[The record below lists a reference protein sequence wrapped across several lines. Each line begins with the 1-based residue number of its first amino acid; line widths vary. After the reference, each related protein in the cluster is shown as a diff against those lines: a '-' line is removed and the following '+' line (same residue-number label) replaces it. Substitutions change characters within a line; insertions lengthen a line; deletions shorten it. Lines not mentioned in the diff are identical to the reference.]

1 MACALCGVRRT
12 ARPPLIFSA
21 CRTSP
26 IFCSNTC
33 SSMLKL
39 FGGDAPFVT
48 ANFRLSTST
57 VIDRHSYRQAQRSTS
72 TVIDK
77 RESKI
82 EKSVGGRI
90 YSDRNTPTGSA
101 QAGAEETE
109 SAQAGTED

>member
-1 MACALCGVRRT
+1 
-12 ARPPLIFSA
+12 
-21 CRTSP
+21 
-26 IFCSNTC
+26 
-33 SSMLKL
+33 MLKL

-48 ANFRLSTST
+48 ANFRL
-57 VIDRHSYRQAQRSTS
+57 STS

>member
-1 MACALCGVRRT
+1 
-12 ARPPLIFSA
+12 
-21 CRTSP
+21 
-26 IFCSNTC
+26 
-33 SSMLKL
+33 MLNL
-39 FGGDAPFVT
+39 FGGDALFVT
-48 ANFRLSTST
+48 ANFRCSTNA
-57 VIDRHSYRQAQRSTS
+57 VIG
-72 TVIDK
+72 K

>member
-1 MACALCGVRRT
+1 VACALCGVRRT

-57 VIDRHSYRQAQRSTS
+57 VID
-72 TVIDK
+72 K

>member
-12 ARPPLIFSA
+12 TRPPLIFSA

-48 ANFRLSTST
+48 ANFRL
-57 VIDRHSYRQAQRSTS
+57 STS

>member
-12 ARPPLIFSA
+12 TRPPLIFSA

-57 VIDRHSYRQAQRSTS
+57 VM
-72 TVIDK
+72 DK

-82 EKSVGGRI
+82 EKSVVGRI
-90 YSDRNTPTGSA
+90 YSDHNTPTGSA

>member
-57 VIDRHSYRQAQRSTS
+57 VID
-72 TVIDK
+72 K

>member
-1 MACALCGVRRT
+1 
-12 ARPPLIFSA
+12 
-21 CRTSP
+21 
-26 IFCSNTC
+26 
-33 SSMLKL
+33 
-39 FGGDAPFVT
+39 
-48 ANFRLSTST
+48 
-57 VIDRHSYRQAQRSTS
+57 
-72 TVIDK
+72 VIDK

>member
-1 MACALCGVRRT
+1 MR
-12 ARPPLIFSA
+12 
-21 CRTSP
+21 
-26 IFCSNTC
+26 CSTN
-33 SSMLKL
+33 
-39 FGGDAPFVT
+39 A
-48 ANFRLSTST
+48 
-57 VIDRHSYRQAQRSTS
+57 VIG
-72 TVIDK
+72 K

>member
-1 MACALCGVRRT
+1 
-12 ARPPLIFSA
+12 
-21 CRTSP
+21 
-26 IFCSNTC
+26 
-33 SSMLKL
+33 MLNL
-39 FGGDAPFVT
+39 FGGDALFVT
-48 ANFRLSTST
+48 ANFRCSTNAVFYKCGVSRT
-57 VIDRHSYRQAQRSTS
+57 RCFTNAVIG
-72 TVIDK
+72 K

>member
-1 MACALCGVRRT
+1 
-12 ARPPLIFSA
+12 
-21 CRTSP
+21 
-26 IFCSNTC
+26 
-33 SSMLKL
+33 MLKL

-48 ANFRLSTST
+48 ANFRL
-57 VIDRHSYRQAQRSTS
+57 STS

-90 YSDRNTPTGSA
+90 YSDRNTPTESA